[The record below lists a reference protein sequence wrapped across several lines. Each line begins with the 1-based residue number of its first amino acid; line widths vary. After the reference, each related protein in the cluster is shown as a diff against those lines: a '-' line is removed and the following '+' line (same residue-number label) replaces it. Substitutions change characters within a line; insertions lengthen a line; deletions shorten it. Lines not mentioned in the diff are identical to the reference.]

1 MKEPLHQSAQ
11 ARRCPGLRS
20 LSRLVPLL
28 LLVAALGPVA
38 AAAQSA
44 LYVGEVPVDA
54 VDPERAPMLDAL
66 NQVLVRVTGRVGED
80 LVTEL
85 GLRADE
91 AAELSLGRQ
100 YRRVQRP
107 GDDGTIEDRRVLRVD
122 FDPAGVAAL
131 LDRAGLPRWGEER
144 PEILLWVVSEDVSES
159 GYSVDDPII
168 EAAADHAAFVYGL
181 PVILP
186 ILDASDRIEVTP
198 ADVRG
203 GFTGTAVPAARRYGA
218 DGIAMLDLRR
228 NGPFWTGRWT
238 WRLGEGEQTF
248 QRSGADRAEVVELGL
263 ARIAESLASRFAV
276 VPGERHVR
284 RVVVTGIDRA
294 AEFAEVR
301 GRLGRLT
308 GVEQVRVVA
317 ASADRIEFEL
327 ATTAEG
333 LRRRIDLA
341 GGLAFVRHDLA
352 SGTLVYRLDW

>member
-1 MKEPLHQSAQ
+1 
-11 ARRCPGLRS
+11 
-20 LSRLVPLL
+20 
-28 LLVAALGPVA
+28 
-38 AAAQSA
+38 
-44 LYVGEVPVDA
+44 
-54 VDPERAPMLDAL
+54 
-66 NQVLVRVTGRVGED
+66 
-80 LVTEL
+80 
-85 GLRADE
+85 
-91 AAELSLGRQ
+91 
-100 YRRVQRP
+100 
-107 GDDGTIEDRRVLRVD
+107 
-122 FDPAGVAAL
+122 
-131 LDRAGLPRWGEER
+131 
-144 PEILLWVVSEDVSES
+144 
-159 GYSVDDPII
+159 
-168 EAAADHAAFVYGL
+168 AAADHAAFVYGL